1 MENNKGIKEL
11 VSFCENKEII
21 IYGDGNIG
29 RTAFVF
35 LNEIGIKIHGFA
47 VTNDVKKRR
56 LFGACIKTIDE
67 YKQNLSLD
75 EQKTIG
81 ILVCMRE
88 KWIEDAIEKITQLDF
103 CNYFVVRDLLF
114 QHLFENA
121 LFLKPY
127 DAVENK
133 INVLMYHRVGS
144 FEKDPFELAID
155 DSTFEEQVKHLK
167 ENYTI
172 LKSDARWSDI
182 DEKSVVLT
190 FDDGYV
196 DFYSK
201 VYPVLK
207 KYNVPAT
214 VFISTGNID
223 TYNEFWWDELE
234 KLFSETSMIPEE
246 ITIIDDKF
254 IKDDYSD
261 DESLLFA
268 IHKVLLS
275 LPHLERK
282 KIINSLKKQFNFSPL
297 KRDEYRVLTRDEI
310 AKLADD
316 PLITIGAHTVSHIV
330 CDKENE
336 DAQRREIIES
346 KEKLEEIIKK
356 PVRVFAYPNGG
367 YNERTQ
373 EILSECGFIRAFTV
387 ELGCAD
393 ENSPQ
398 YQIPRNVVKA
408 WEGKNFE
415 SVMRGMFTAF
425 KTI

>member
-1 MENNKGIKEL
+1 MNNISDIIK
-11 VSFCENKEII
+11 FCKSINRIV

-29 RTAFVF
+29 RTVRVF
-35 LNEIGIKIHGFA
+35 LEEQGFKVSSFV
-47 VTNDVKKRR
+47 VTNIDIPHILMGVEVVSINDYISRISSNAYNSIGVIICMNEKNIEGAKKK
-56 LFGACIKTIDE
+56 LAEVGL
-67 YKQNLSLD
+67 NS
-75 EQKTIG
+75 
-81 ILVCMRE
+81 
-88 KWIEDAIEKITQLDF
+88 
-103 CNYFVVRDLLF
+103 YFIVNDMLF
-114 QHLFENA
+114 QQIFIKSN
-121 LFLKPY
+121 FLYKYDKP
-127 DAVENK
+127 DKK
-133 INVLMYHRVGS
+133 INTLMYHRVGS
-144 FEKDPFELAID
+144 FEKDPFELAVD
-155 DSTFEEQVKHLK
+155 DSTFEEQIKHLK

-172 LKSDARWSDI
+172 LKSDDKWSDI

-234 KLFSETSMIPEE
+234 KLFLETSMIPEE

-254 IKDDYSD
+254 LKDDYSD
-261 DESLLFA
+261 NESLLFA
-268 IHKVLLS
+268 VHKVLLS

-282 KIINSLKKQFNFSPL
+282 KIIESLKKQFNFSSY
-297 KRDEYRVLTRDEI
+297 KRDKYRVLTRAEI
-310 AKLADD
+310 VKLADD

-336 DAQRREIIES
+336 DVQRREIIES

-356 PVRVFAYPNGG
+356 PVSVFAYPNGG
-367 YNERTQ
+367 YNARIQ
-373 EILSECGFIRAFTV
+373 KILSEFGFIRAFTV

-408 WEGKNFE
+408 WKGKKFE
-415 SVMRGMFTAF
+415 SAMRGMFTAF

>member
-1 MENNKGIKEL
+1 MFHYKFFLDFCKKQNNL
-11 VSFCENKEII
+11 L

-29 RTAFVF
+29 RTVRVF
-35 LNEIGIKIHGFA
+35 LEERGFTVSSFVVTNQVKPHILMGIEVRCINDYVTEMLSLEYQSIGIIICMNEKNIEEA
-47 VTNDVKKRR
+47 KKKLTDVG
-56 LFGACIKTIDE
+56 L
-67 YKQNLSLD
+67 N
-75 EQKTIG
+75 
-81 ILVCMRE
+81 
-88 KWIEDAIEKITQLDF
+88 
-103 CNYFVVRDLLF
+103 NYFIVNDMLF
-114 QHLFENA
+114 QQIFIKSN
-121 LFLKPY
+121 FLYKYDKP
-127 DAVENK
+127 DKK
-133 INVLMYHRVGS
+133 INTLMYHRVGS

-172 LKSDARWSDI
+172 LKSDDRWSDI
-182 DEKSVVLT
+182 DEKSVILT

-214 VFISTGNID
+214 VFISTGNMD

-234 KLFSETSMIPEE
+234 KLFLETSMIPEE

-254 IKDDYSD
+254 LKGDYSD
-261 DESLLFA
+261 NESLLFA
-268 IHKVLLS
+268 VHKVLLS

-282 KIINSLKKQFNFSPL
+282 KINESLKKQFNLPSY
-297 KRDEYRVLTRDEI
+297 KRDKYRVLTRDEI
-310 AKLADD
+310 VKLADD

-336 DAQRREIIES
+336 DVQRREIIES

-356 PVRVFAYPNGG
+356 PVSVFAYPNGG

-408 WEGKNFE
+408 WKGKKFE
-415 SVMRGMFTAF
+415 AVVRGMFTAF